1 MGNRCAPVLT
11 GESARRFLE
20 AMERADRL
28 PRRELPENFFSDIE
42 NCLRRSKEQAEK
54 DKSETATVGRHE
66 EKLSPLSHTPTTA
79 SIHSSCQAMSET
91 GCGER
96 YRT

>member
-1 MGNRCAPVLT
+1 MAILGNRCAPVLT

-20 AMERADRL
+20 ADRL

-66 EKLSPLSHTPTTA
+66 ESGYKTDK
-79 SIHSSCQAMSET
+79 
-91 GCGER
+91 
-96 YRT
+96 

>member
-1 MGNRCAPVLT
+1 MAILGNRCAPVLT

-66 EKLSPLSHTPTTA
+66 ESGYKTDK
-79 SIHSSCQAMSET
+79 
-91 GCGER
+91 
-96 YRT
+96 

>member
-1 MGNRCAPVLT
+1 MAILGNRCAPVLT

-20 AMERADRL
+20 AMEKADRL

-54 DKSETATVGRHE
+54 DKSATIL
-66 EKLSPLSHTPTTA
+66 KST
-79 SIHSSCQAMSET
+79 HSRAET
-91 GCGER
+91 GSWMSISKNVLSGIRQSCCQKI
-96 YRT
+96 THL

>member
-20 AMERADRL
+20 AMEKADRL

-54 DKSETATVGRHE
+54 DKSETATVGRQSFIPY
-66 EKLSPLSHTPTTA
+66 SPDRISRRREMHKP
-79 SIHSSCQAMSET
+79 
-91 GCGER
+91 
-96 YRT
+96 

>member
-1 MGNRCAPVLT
+1 MVFYSALKDLPLRKTVESYGDIGEQMAPVLT

-20 AMERADRL
+20 AMEKADRL

-66 EKLSPLSHTPTTA
+66 ESGYKTDK
-79 SIHSSCQAMSET
+79 
-91 GCGER
+91 
-96 YRT
+96 